1 MTKIAKNTVAIEIT
15 ETVEATSDNEAFT
28 PALETV
34 EASEEKPATNL
45 FTKQASERNEKLARK
60 AVLLSGAKQH
70 LAEAC
75 DFYADASKS
84 DNVANQAASKGA
96 ETLLFSQCEGLLSKE
111 EVNAALGDIFGYK
124 PKSDGKPGKTPAG
137 KGEDIR
143 KRIVRLHNAYE
154 YAFGR
159 DGGTYFESLPKDEVF
174 AVVSNAMGGD
184 VSVWTAY
191 EQLAEIKKNHQEKV
205 ESAFNPKTIAALVEA
220 LAKDGAQEK
229 IKANPALIANY
240 GALIEVLEEIGKVG

>member
-1 MTKIAKNTVAIEIT
+1 MAKTAQVIENN
-15 ETVEATSDNEAFT
+15 EATSDKAEAFA

-34 EASEEKPATNL
+34 EAIEKPAGNL
-45 FTKQASERNEKLARK
+45 FTKQAVERNERIARK
-60 AVLLSGAKQH
+60 AVLLTGAKQH

-75 DFYADASKS
+75 DFYTDASKS
-84 DNVANQAASKGA
+84 DAVANQAASNGA
-96 ETLLFSQCEGLLSKE
+96 ETLLFAQCEGLLSKE

-143 KRIVRLHNAYE
+143 KRIVRLFNGYE
-154 YAFGR
+154 HAFGR
-159 DGGTYFESLPKDEVF
+159 DGGTYFEGLPSDEVF
-174 AVVSNAMGGD
+174 SVVTNAMSGE

-220 LAKDGAQEK
+220 LAKEGAQEK

-240 GALIEVLEEIGKVG
+240 GALLEVLEVIGKID